1 MNAAFEYQIIIDHLK
16 FLQITTNNELT
27 PIIDTIA
34 FLEEYYGYLDEMQL
48 TDDDKINFTKVMD
61 NILLCSNGDQLNI
74 NNVNNDLYYISD
86 SLRRYFNE

>member
-1 MNAAFEYQIIIDHLK
+1 MNSAFEYQNIINHLK
-16 FLQITTNNELT
+16 SLQITTNNELT

-74 NNVNNDLYYISD
+74 NDVNNDLYYISD